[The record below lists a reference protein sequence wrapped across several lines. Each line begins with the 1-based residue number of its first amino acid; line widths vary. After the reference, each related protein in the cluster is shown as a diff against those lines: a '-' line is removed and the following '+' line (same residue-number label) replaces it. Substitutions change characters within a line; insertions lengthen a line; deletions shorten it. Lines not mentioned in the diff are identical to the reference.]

1 MNFRQRYGE
10 PLHDA
15 WDRFH
20 RKLSQFPNH
29 EILGK
34 TLLQIFYWAL
44 EPLSQ
49 AVVNDAAEGSLLNL
63 HFHVA
68 TKLLREVLLRVSCRE
83 ELKKMKRVVQYA
95 VFDAYNL
102 SLETLLL
109 NDEGASLPTSISI
122 PEKTFAD
129 NAISVITYFS
139 VPVRSQAVAND
150 PHFQLICTVTPAS
163 SNMEETHNTLKFA
176 SRAKRVKIYLSRNKL
191 EEGQVKIQSRLEEE
205 EDAKDALLS
214 QIQKLTKLIFVSLKN
229 SIPGS
234 RFSSSDDKLNSS
246 VPIESKN
253 QRDASS
259 KTSDFNHERSSS
271 KLNDDISQAGSV
283 IIYST
288 QAGEIVN
295 GSKLSIVC
303 FLLKT
308 F

>member
-1 MNFRQRYGE
+1 
-10 PLHDA
+10 
-15 WDRFH
+15 
-20 RKLSQFPNH
+20 
-29 EILGK
+29 
-34 TLLQIFYWAL
+34 
-44 EPLSQ
+44 
-49 AVVNDAAEGSLLNL
+49 
-63 HFHVA
+63 
-68 TKLLREVLLRVSCRE
+68 
-83 ELKKMKRVVQYA
+83 
-95 VFDAYNL
+95 
-102 SLETLLL
+102 
-109 NDEGASLPTSISI
+109 
-122 PEKTFAD
+122 
-129 NAISVITYFS
+129 
-139 VPVRSQAVAND
+139 
-150 PHFQLICTVTPAS
+150 
-163 SNMEETHNTLKFA
+163 MEETHNTLKFA

-234 RFSSSDDKLNSS
+234 RFSSDDDKLNSS

-295 GSKLSIVC
+295 GSKLSIGAV
-303 FLLKT
+303 
-308 F
+308 